1 MADDIIKLVSIELAF
16 GDITV
21 EWCKRISD
29 NVAVS
34 QTGMTLVERGSGIY
48 KLTNPN
54 INADTDYRVF
64 ETATPANA
72 AVGIFSPTDGD
83 IARASVCTEG
93 RLSELDATNLPQD
106 ITDVAVLVT
115 AAAPVPFTPDASS
128 IIVVGTET
136 SGTFASTATDD
147 NNRWVITD
155 AGAGIE
161 VIAECNLGVGRLAT
175 SLRINGF
182 FDAGASRIVEIYIYN
197 YTTATYDKLSAST
210 AATEMRKNTSDKDY
224 EFALTSANTDPLTS
238 IGEVKIK
245 FLSAQS
251 NTGDTLNLDFI
262 VTTGEASGTS
272 SAVAVAD
279 AIANSNWGESV
290 NHIPR
295 FTGELFYI
303 AGSVGDDGNS
313 GKYPDSGLATI
324 SATVVKASAGDYLK
338 VFAASF
344 VEAVDLNKNGLE
356 LHGEIGA
363 TITGNGGVPL
373 TISANDCKV
382 DEIILIPA
390 AGQIGLLITGN
401 YNKISI
407 LRVNGGSIAVRD
419 TGIGNKITLVE
430 ADEYT
435 GTGFDLQGPGA
446 RLLKCFA
453 ISSQASTRG
462 YHLSN
467 AAADRTIIEESTS
480 VNNDTA
486 GFEVVAGV
494 TNALIADCVE
504 SATCGARV
512 DNGTD
517 TAWRNHSAT
526 DHQLL
531 QAKEATLTDIKGIG
545 WSTNG
550 SLVQIIAAI
559 KTRLAS
565 RPFTTEHSPATTI
578 VTGGTTLSGD
588 NDSVQ
593 TLNQVYLKIQETS
606 MFDIV
611 TTYTGID
618 EVHGR
623 IYLTYRY
630 FGAGSTNH
638 KIELKIWNYTLGQWD
653 DVFVTERDLP
663 ATNEDKTIVFD
674 IPGTLAD
681 YYDGSLPNL
690 SAKLKIDHVSNF
702 NSDHYFWLDTI
713 GFGDLEVIYSAPDN
727 AGISIIEDLVSGWPV
742 LVGAFN
748 TIIQLYETG
757 GTIPIAD
764 TDVSVYNSDL
774 SLFMGKDK
782 TDANGQISIGRDAG
796 TYKLI
801 PQKAGWT
808 FGPPLTL
815 TVVDNATHTYYG
827 DTVLIPQPGDAEECI
842 LYVDLIS
849 IENEYSEGVVFTVTL
864 KTAPKAVGG
873 RLIDPTGREY
883 KTDANGHKEI
893 TLVRGC
899 KYRVDSKAL
908 PQGIDIDTTNEAS
921 INIALEI

>member
-1 MADDIIKLVSIELAF
+1 MAKQLIDLTTTGLAIGDLTFDWIKQLSNNA
-16 GDITV
+16 
-21 EWCKRISD
+21 S
-29 NVAVS
+29 VS
-34 QTGMTLVERGSGIY
+34 QTGHALTPRGNGIY
-48 KLTNPN
+48 VYSNPN
-54 INADTDYRVF
+54 ITEDSDFRVHITADSSKK
-64 ETATPANA
+64 
-72 AVGIFSPTDGD
+72 AVGYLSPADGD
-83 IARASVCTEG
+83 LARDSVCTEV
-93 RLSELDATNLPQD
+93 RLAELDAANLPQD
-106 ITDVAVLVT
+106 IADVSALVT

-128 IIVVGTET
+128 VVVAGTET

-147 NNRWVITD
+147 NNRWIITD
-155 AGAGIE
+155 TGTGIE
-161 VIAECNLGVGRLAT
+161 VTAECNLGIGRLAT

-182 FDAGASRIVEIYIYN
+182 FDAGANRIVEIYIYN

-224 EFALTSANTDPLTS
+224 EFALTSANTDPSTS

-251 NTGDTLNLDFI
+251 NAGDTLNLDFI

-344 VEAVDLNKNGLE
+344 AEAVDLNKNGLE

-363 TITGNGGVPL
+363 SITGNGGVPL

-382 DEIILIPA
+382 DEIILTPA

-407 LRVNGGSIAVRD
+407 LRIKGGLISVQD

-462 YHLSN
+462 YYLSN
-467 AAADRTIIEESTS
+467 TAADRTIIEESTS

-504 SATCGARV
+504 SATCGTRV

-531 QAKEATLTDIKGIG
+531 QAKEATLTDIKGTG
-545 WSTNG
+545 WSTNE
-550 SLVQIIAAI
+550 SLVQIMAAT

-578 VTGGTTLSGD
+578 VTGGTILSGD

-618 EVHGR
+618 EVHDR
-623 IYLTYRY
+623 VYLTYRY
-630 FGAGSTNH
+630 FGTGSPNH
-638 KIELKIWNYTLGQWD
+638 KIELKIWNYTLSQWD
-653 DVFVTERDLP
+653 DMLATERDLP
-663 ATNEDKTIVFD
+663 ATNEDKTIIFD

-702 NSDHYFWLDTI
+702 DSEHYFWLDTI
-713 GFGDLEVIYSAPDN
+713 GFGCLEVIYSAPDN
-727 AGISIIEDLVSGWPV
+727 AGISTINDLVSEWPV
-742 LVGAFN
+742 LVGARG
-748 TIIQLYETG
+748 TLVADGTEQTLYENAT
-757 GTIPIAD
+757 PSANWIAD
-764 TDVSVYNSDL
+764 TVAIDITQMYTDTSIAVKVYYKIKAGGAYVKFDTQNYTASQVNSLNEPGIVIRGIPNRYGYKVTLHQWAGSVYKSFDWER
-774 SLFMGKDK
+774 F
-782 TDANGQISIGRDAG
+782 
-796 TYKLI
+796 
-801 PQKAGWT
+801 
-808 FGPPLTL
+808 
-815 TVVDNATHTYYG
+815 
-827 DTVLIPQPGDAEECI
+827 
-842 LYVDLIS
+842 
-849 IENEYSEGVVFTVTL
+849 
-864 KTAPKAVGG
+864 
-873 RLIDPTGREY
+873 
-883 KTDANGHKEI
+883 
-893 TLVRGC
+893 
-899 KYRVDSKAL
+899 SK
-908 PQGIDIDTTNEAS
+908 G
-921 INIALEI
+921 